1 MISNE
6 IMIGLIA
13 DGIVHNFNKNFMPNW
28 DWTSKRLEA
37 KLTKIQIQ
45 KVVSPESEFLKYP
58 DIQEVCENE
67 VTLDF
72 VRPGNVSCP
81 ANCDSVT
88 AEDYAYGM
96 QEGMNEFLE
105 SFYSKILS
113 QNLETNCV
121 HPLPQKLELN
131 LWSQTPKENCVY
143 GLKENSMKLFQ
154 DSQEAVNANNI
165 ESKVLSKFC
174 YVEVKLESTDEE
186 QFESITMIPYTRRHC
201 IDMKWA

>member
-1 MISNE
+1 M
-6 IMIGLIA
+6 
-13 DGIVHNFNKNFMPNW
+13 
-28 DWTSKRLEA
+28 EA

-58 DIQEVCENE
+58 DIQEVYENE
-67 VTLDF
+67 LTLDF
-72 VRPGNVSCP
+72 FLGNVSCP
-81 ANCDSVT
+81 TNCDGIT
-88 AEDYAYGM
+88 AEDYANGM
-96 QEGMNEFLE
+96 QEGMHHFL
-105 SFYSKILS
+105 SHFT

-131 LWSQTPKENCVY
+131 LWSQSPKENRVY

-154 DSQEAVNANNI
+154 DSQEAINAHNI
-165 ESKVLSKFC
+165 GPESKFC

>member
-1 MISNE
+1 
-6 IMIGLIA
+6 
-13 DGIVHNFNKNFMPNW
+13 MPNW
-28 DWTSKRLEA
+28 DWTWKRLEA

-58 DIQEVCENE
+58 DIQEVYENE
-67 VTLDF
+67 LTLDF
-72 VRPGNVSCP
+72 FLGNVSCP
-81 ANCDSVT
+81 TNCDGIT
-88 AEDYAYGM
+88 AEDYANGM
-96 QEGMNEFLE
+96 QEGMHHFL
-105 SFYSKILS
+105 SHFT

-121 HPLPQKLELN
+121 HPLPQNLELN
-131 LWSQTPKENCVY
+131 LWSQSANENRVY

-186 QFESITMIPYTRRHC
+186 QFEFQTL
-201 IDMKWA
+201 KA